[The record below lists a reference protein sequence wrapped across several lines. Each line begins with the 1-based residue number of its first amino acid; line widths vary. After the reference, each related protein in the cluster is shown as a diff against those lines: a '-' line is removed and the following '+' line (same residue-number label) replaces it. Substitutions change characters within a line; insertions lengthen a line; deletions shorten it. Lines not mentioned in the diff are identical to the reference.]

1 MNWKYVHRLWALCRC
16 PRKLSTGAQTLCILL
31 MLCLASPVA
40 RADCPA
46 APIANPDDM
55 AISFLTANGVQAASA
70 SLLASSI
77 KEGTLIYDDTA
88 NKLKVCDGDNWIEV
102 GSGSGT
108 DTLAS
113 LSCASGEIPKYNGTA
128 WACAA
133 DGGGSGTESVFA
145 VSGTA
150 TLTGTTI
157 RGFSSVGTNI
167 GSAYNNSTGVFTAPE
182 AGRYFFSG
190 SVLPMTGTSATLQ
203 LFKSG
208 TGVVRSYMDNADA
221 NNIPVSA
228 AMDLAPG
235 DTVSMNLTTGTLH
248 ANAWHSFTGFKLG
261 GGAAGGGGGSSTM
274 VAFEANRTGGAN
286 QTVTTNTWTK
296 LVLATEVYD
305 VGNAYDP
312 ATSRFMPQV
321 AGKYVVSA
329 GAYCLGVATACS
341 VMIYKNGAGHS
352 MMKPSSVASNDLIP
366 RLTTI
371 VDMNGST
378 DYIEAYAYT
387 GGTTIG
393 GSTMYTSFGAALLGG
408 SSSSSDT
415 LAGLSCATNEIPKW
429 NGSAWACASD
439 GGGSG
444 GGGLEYFAGSGL
456 LVGGI
461 TYHNVTP
468 TNHYP
473 VTVPPGTKAVKLT
486 VNYHHQS
493 ATPNTHGYLSFSAYQ
508 KGQTNASK
516 KVSYSSYH
524 YNDYANSD
532 IAYLDIPW
540 DDSLDDEVTIQ
551 VTSSLN
557 TDTLNNY
564 AIYLAGYVV
573 GDGGGGGSSQ
583 WTTIGNDLH
592 YGTGGVAI
600 GQTVA
605 PDASA
610 TLELES
616 TTKGFLPP
624 RMTTV
629 QRDAISSPAVGL
641 MIFDTTAAQYQFWNG
656 TAWSGLGSGG
666 VPTGTIAAFALA
678 TCPSGWTEYTAA
690 RGRFLRGIDPT
701 GASVDP
707 DGTRAPG
714 NLQADAMQQITGS
727 MGFNRTAASNLVG
740 AFVGGGT
747 PGASGATSG
756 SNAAGSVAFNSAN
769 SPSARTSV
777 ETRPKNVAVLF
788 CQYNGSGGGG
798 GGSSQ
803 WTDVTGGINYAGGK
817 VGIGTTAPAGPLHV
831 VTTAAV
837 PAITMERTGDANVF
851 LEFES
856 TTGLTGVDGGGSS
869 GFLRFYTAGAQR
881 MIVNSAGNIG
891 IGTTTPQSLL
901 QVAGGIQLADDAA
914 ACPGASNVKL
924 GTLKYGSNVLSVCNT
939 GGWTTLTAG
948 GGTLSGGTSG
958 YLGVWTGATTM
969 GLSSTV
975 AGQSLFWDAT
985 NHRLGIGTTNPQ
997 DALDLGLGTSGRS
1010 IVWGGSTGTNHYAS
1024 VGTTYSFGSLSLV
1037 RGLKLATGGAD
1048 QYLYSYATGSRAGI
1062 RIGGGSAS
1070 DISFFNE
1077 PAATQTVGDA
1087 FDYVANTKMTIKDS
1101 GNVGVGTTAPSSLL
1115 HVKKDQ
1121 TAATTQIL
1129 VENVGAA
1136 DPATISA
1143 LSVGEGGVAYGSL
1156 RRYRDGSGTVELAN
1170 VQNAPL
1176 HLLTN
1181 NIRRLTILGTGNVGI
1196 GTTSPTAAGG
1206 IAGYD
1211 TPLYIANAG
1220 NPLLVVQS
1228 TANGAAN
1235 LAGVALKTGISTNY
1249 WQMYAKNGK
1258 FTVGVASVGDFL
1270 TIDGT
1275 GNVGIGTTSPA
1286 QKLDVSGIVQ
1296 VRTTS
1301 NGFLQLNPGSTTQNG
1316 YVGFFGAGGT
1326 RSGYVGWG
1334 NQGNVHLTAD
1344 TGMVVLQAGASGW
1357 TATLD
1362 NAGSFSVPAA
1372 AYKPGGGAWAASSD
1386 ARLKDIDGDYDQ
1398 GLDSII
1404 RLNPIRFHYKKDNAR
1419 KEPSGKSF
1427 VGLIAQEVQKAF
1439 PEAVSEGRDG
1449 YLSLDTTPINF
1460 AVINAI
1466 KELKADND
1474 NLRAELQAANENY
1487 KDQDAA
1493 LENLRR
1499 EIDALKAAR

>member
-46 APIANPDDM
+46 APIGDPDDM
-55 AISFLTANGVQAASA
+55 AISFLRANGVQAASA
-70 SLLASSI
+70 SLLASSA
-77 KEGTLIYDDTA
+77 KEGTLVYDDTA
-88 NKLKVCDGDNWIEV
+88 TKLKICDGTNWIEV
-102 GSGSGT
+102 GSGSGS

-113 LSCASGEIPKYNGTA
+113 LSCTAGEIPKWNGTA

-133 DGGGSGTESVFA
+133 DGGGGSSIIGPAFSAHNNNVNLTV
-145 VSGTA
+145 A
-150 TLTGTTI
+150 TNTPVPVVLSTKRYDTT
-157 RGFSSVGTNI
+157 N
-167 GSAYNNSTGVFTAPE
+167 AYSTSTGRFTP
-182 AGRYFFSG
+182 
-190 SVLPMTGTSATLQ
+190 T
-203 LFKSG
+203 
-208 TGVVRSYMDNADA
+208 
-221 NNIPVSA
+221 
-228 AMDLAPG
+228 
-235 DTVSMNLTTGTLH
+235 
-248 ANAWHSFTGFKLG
+248 
-261 GGAAGGGGGSSTM
+261 
-274 VAFEANRTGGAN
+274 
-286 QTVTTNTWTK
+286 
-296 LVLATEVYD
+296 
-305 VGNAYDP
+305 
-312 ATSRFMPQV
+312 V
-321 AGKYVVSA
+321 AGKYLVVARAWCPDNSSWCQA
-329 GAYCLGVATACS
+329 R
-341 VMIYKNGAGHS
+341 IYKNGAHYSESGVGAGTGYVQ
-352 MMKPSSVASNDLIP
+352 PTNAA
-366 RLTTI
+366 I
-371 VDMNGST
+371 VDMNGTT
-378 DYIEAYAYT
+378 DYVEMYVYNG
-387 GGTTIG
+387 GGTTISG
-393 GSTMYTSFGAALLGG
+393 VPGNTSFEASLIGGGAA
-408 SSSSSDT
+408 DT
-415 LAGLSCATNEIPKW
+415 LSALSCATNEIPKW
-429 NGSAWACASD
+429 NGSAWACAADGGGSGSSGAIQSATQATNPLTLAD
-439 GGGSG
+439 GVTTDVVSLTASTTGTYTILANGYTNAAAPWAYLSSNCDLLVNGTVVHAQPFYYGAHDAAPGSSPFFPHTLNAVSAITAGQVVKVRCMSTSSSATRTANKWRIDLVPVGGGSG
-444 GGGLEYFAGSGL
+444 GGAVSGFMATSTQSLTTTMTTIAGYTEGRDDGNGLNASTGIFTVPAAGYYAFSATVFHANGSGDGDLYIASSSAGTICREYASPITSNNVYRSCSGVAYLAAGS
-456 LVGGI
+456 
-461 TYHNVTP
+461 
-468 TNHYP
+468 
-473 VTVPPGTKAVKLT
+473 TV
-486 VNYHHQS
+486 
-493 ATPNTHGYLSFSAYQ
+493 
-508 KGQTNASK
+508 
-516 KVSYSSYH
+516 
-524 YNDYANSD
+524 
-532 IAYLDIPW
+532 
-540 DDSLDDEVTIQ
+540 
-551 VTSSLN
+551 
-557 TDTLNNY
+557 
-564 AIYLAGYVV
+564 YV
-573 GDGGGGGSSQ
+573 
-583 WTTIGNDLH
+583 
-592 YGTGGVAI
+592 
-600 GQTVA
+600 
-605 PDASA
+605 
-610 TLELES
+610 
-616 TTKGFLPP
+616 
-624 RMTTV
+624 
-629 QRDAISSPAVGL
+629 
-641 MIFDTTAAQYQFWNG
+641 
-656 TAWSGLGSGG
+656 
-666 VPTGTIAAFALA
+666 
-678 TCPSGWTEYTAA
+678 
-690 RGRFLRGIDPT
+690 
-701 GASVDP
+701 
-707 DGTRAPG
+707 
-714 NLQADAMQQITGS
+714 QAK
-727 MGFNRTAASNLVG
+727 N
-740 AFVGGGT
+740 GGGT
-747 PGASGATSG
+747 TTGSIIFNGSALGGSG
-756 SNAAGSVAFNSAN
+756 SGSSTLAGL
-769 SPSARTSV
+769 TD
-777 ETRPKNVAVLF
+777 VAVGTASNGQSLV
-788 CQYNGSGGGG
+788 YNGSTSKWEATTVNNGAEISASSYRNTAQSITSTGWQVLNMEAEEWDTANMISVGTNPSRITIPAGQAGRYLVTAYTSADMNASGGRWLSVYKNGALLRYCSMPGNAGLGGNQTFTCSWNLDLSAGDYVELAAYQNSGSTLSFIPRLSVAKMSGGAAG

>member
-387 GGTTIG
+387 GGTTSG
-393 GSTMYTSFGAALLGG
+393 GSTTYTSCGAALLGG

-516 KVSYSSYH
+516 KVWYSSYH

-551 VTSSLN
+551 VTSSFN

-600 GQTVA
+600 GQ
-605 PDASA
+605 ASA
-610 TLELES
+610 PEASAALEVES

-624 RMTTV
+624 RLTKA
-629 QRDAISSPAVGL
+629 QRNAIPSPAAGL
-641 MIFDTTAAQYQFWNG
+641 MIYQSNDKRIEWFDGTSWVTFSGNLIVTNLDGTTSTTAGRSCKSLLDSGHSTGNG
-656 TAWSGLGSGG
+656 LYWL
-666 VPTGTIAAFALA
+666 
-678 TCPSGWTEYTAA
+678 
-690 RGRFLRGIDPT
+690 
-701 GASVDP
+701 DP
-707 DGTRAPG
+707 DGSSSIGAFQAYCDMSNGGWTLVTRQ
-714 NLQADAMQQITGS
+714 LS
-727 MGFNRTAASNLVG
+727 SVAASTHEVAAAVG
-740 AFVGGGT
+740 TLTAPT
-747 PGASGATSG
+747 Q
-756 SNAAGSVAFNSAN
+756 GSVA
-769 SPSARTSV
+769 
-777 ETRPKNVAVLF
+777 K
-788 CQYNGSGGGG
+788 
-798 GGSSQ
+798 
-803 WTDVTGGINYAGGK
+803 
-817 VGIGTTAPAGPLHV
+817 
-831 VTTAAV
+831 
-837 PAITMERTGDANVF
+837 
-851 LEFES
+851 
-856 TTGLTGVDGGGSS
+856 
-869 GFLRFYTAGAQR
+869 
-881 MIVNSAGNIG
+881 
-891 IGTTTPQSLL
+891 
-901 QVAGGIQLADDAA
+901 LAD
-914 ACPGASNVKL
+914 S
-924 GTLKYGSNVLSVCNT
+924 
-939 GGWTTLTAG
+939 
-948 GGTLSGGTSG
+948 
-958 YLGVWTGATTM
+958 
-969 GLSSTV
+969 
-975 AGQSLFWDAT
+975 
-985 NHRLGIGTTNPQ
+985 
-997 DALDLGLGTSGRS
+997 
-1010 IVWGGSTGTNHYAS
+1010 
-1024 VGTTYSFGSLSLV
+1024 
-1037 RGLKLATGGAD
+1037 
-1048 QYLYSYATGSRAGI
+1048 
-1062 RIGGGSAS
+1062 
-1070 DISFFNE
+1070 
-1077 PAATQTVGDA
+1077 
-1087 FDYVANTKMTIKDS
+1087 
-1101 GNVGVGTTAPSSLL
+1101 
-1115 HVKKDQ
+1115 
-1121 TAATTQIL
+1121 
-1129 VENVGAA
+1129 
-1136 DPATISA
+1136 
-1143 LSVGEGGVAYGSL
+1143 
-1156 RRYRDGSGTVELAN
+1156 
-1170 VQNAPL
+1170 
-1176 HLLTN
+1176 
-1181 NIRRLTILGTGNVGI
+1181 
-1196 GTTSPTAAGG
+1196 
-1206 IAGYD
+1206 
-1211 TPLYIANAG
+1211 
-1220 NPLLVVQS
+1220 
-1228 TANGAAN
+1228 
-1235 LAGVALKTGISTNY
+1235 
-1249 WQMYAKNGK
+1249 
-1258 FTVGVASVGDFL
+1258 
-1270 TIDGT
+1270 
-1275 GNVGIGTTSPA
+1275 
-1286 QKLDVSGIVQ
+1286 
-1296 VRTTS
+1296 
-1301 NGFLQLNPGSTTQNG
+1301 
-1316 YVGFFGAGGT
+1316 
-1326 RSGYVGWG
+1326 
-1334 NQGNVHLTAD
+1334 
-1344 TGMVVLQAGASGW
+1344 
-1357 TATLD
+1357 
-1362 NAGSFSVPAA
+1362 
-1372 AYKPGGGAWAASSD
+1372 
-1386 ARLKDIDGDYDQ
+1386 
-1398 GLDSII
+1398 
-1404 RLNPIRFHYKKDNAR
+1404 
-1419 KEPSGKSF
+1419 
-1427 VGLIAQEVQKAF
+1427 
-1439 PEAVSEGRDG
+1439 
-1449 YLSLDTTPINF
+1449 
-1460 AVINAI
+1460 VINAI
-1466 KELKADND
+1466 AGNS
-1474 NLRAELQAANENY
+1474 AAPVYKIDCAGRVNY
-1487 KDQDAA
+1487 YKLPSAFSATQTTWTAIQVSVVSDSVSFFTINATYAGCSKGPHSCDASSPSAWGANAGRNPGA
-1493 LENLRR
+1493 LYGAGGGFVNTNGCSYS
-1499 EIDALKAAR
+1499 DSTASQSAWSAGSGTTWVK